1 MRLSIFCTSTVVVLL
16 IGISALSGNRSTT
29 QQDPPL
35 QIVNRTQAFSV
46 IKAEPGSNEFSITLK
61 NNSAKKI
68 TAYSISPSKNY
79 KIMEEFVFAETVD
92 YGIGSNALYSK
103 TYPTINSIQPES
115 IEIKALIFDDGTAEG
130 EAREVREIVDSRL
143 GQHIQMRRAVK
154 ERAVKELEK
163 FLANGS
169 RNASELKRDL
179 YNALTSSDDDTLS
192 ILAEL
197 RPSRAISKQPLSDH
211 LRGGL
216 IDGRQ
221 SVLTRLSEAES
232 NGSNDSFLRLKK
244 TYERILARCFK

>member
-16 IGISALSGNRSTT
+16 IGISALSDNRSTT

-46 IKAEPGSNEFSITLK
+46 IKAEPRSSEFSITLK
-61 NNSAKKI
+61 NNSAKTI
-68 TAYSISPSKNY
+68 TAYSISTGKNY
-79 KIMEEFVFAETVD
+79 KIMEEFVFAESLD

-103 TYPTINSIQPES
+103 TYPTINSLKPES
-115 IEIKALIFDDGTAEG
+115 IEIKALILDDGTAEG
-130 EAREVREIVDSRL
+130 DAREVREIVDSRL

-154 ERAVKELEK
+154 ELEK

-169 RNASELKRDL
+169 RDVSELKRDL

-197 RPSRAISKQPLSDH
+197 RPSRAITKQPFSDDLKGGLSD
-211 LRGGL
+211 
-216 IDGRQ
+216 GRY
-221 SVLTRLSEAES
+221 SVLKRLSEVEAD
-232 NGSNDSFLRLKK
+232 GSNDGFLKLKE
-244 TYERILARCFK
+244 TYERLLARCFK